1 MSQTTVEPSVV
12 NTDTS
17 SPQGGPL
24 GSLYQSGYGS
34 PILKY
39 PQDLE
44 SSQKGHMAVFTACV
58 TKPAGYDENSSY
70 SLPDV
75 TGDNLN
81 NVSNVDEKTDLTF
94 QPKRIKSSDVIALYM
109 PETIQFQLAASY
121 ATVSLKDAI
130 TEAAGALPGVL
141 GKIAKGATS
150 MVDSGV
156 AKLGMNAAGYAI
168 NPQQQLLFDGI
179 DFRSYQMAFTFTP
192 RNQSES
198 QTVRDIIKKFRSH
211 ASPVIQTGAK
221 SMAFIVPDSFII
233 QFFQIGAGQNQYITK
248 LKESVLTGVDVNYSP
263 NGIWSAHADGSP
275 TQIQMTLQFKEIA
288 LVDRTAIENG
298 F

>member
-1 MSQTTVEPSVV
+1 
-12 NTDTS
+12 
-17 SPQGGPL
+17 
-24 GSLYQSGYGS
+24 
-34 PILKY
+34 
-39 PQDLE
+39 
-44 SSQKGHMAVFTACV
+44 
-58 TKPAGYDENSSY
+58 
-70 SLPDV
+70 
-75 TGDNLN
+75 
-81 NVSNVDEKTDLTF
+81 
-94 QPKRIKSSDVIALYM
+94 
-109 PETIQFQLAASY
+109 
-121 ATVSLKDAI
+121 
-130 TEAAGALPGVL
+130 
-141 GKIAKGATS
+141 